1 MVPCLLNRA
10 RTIKSPSIFKL
21 IISAL
26 HANLIKLVLVFS
38 FEIRFI
44 FFFQPTYLTLG
55 ARLKTHEHPIYPISN
70 RDQRKLAFD
79 TFMASFQICVS
90 AACDLSRT
98 VLWTFSSVGSS
109 WNSLMSSMWNLIW
122 SDQRCALKYSIYK
135 SLFIILIHYIDTS
148 Q

>member
-1 MVPCLLNRA
+1 MEFQAMVPCLLNRA

-21 IISAL
+21 MIFVL
-26 HANLIKLVLVFS
+26 HANLIKLVLIFS
-38 FEIRFI
+38 LEIRLSIFFYFAI
-44 FFFQPTYLTLG
+44 DFYFFFFQPTYLTLG
-55 ARLKTHEHPIYPISN
+55 ARLKTHEHPIYPIFN

-109 WNSLMSSMWNLIW
+109 WNSLMSSM
-122 SDQRCALKYSIYK
+122 
-135 SLFIILIHYIDTS
+135 
-148 Q
+148 